1 MKDWQTRLNDTIAS
15 IQQSY
20 GDDAAQR
27 MREYL
32 AVLPDGHKE
41 AISLSLRQGARFPW
55 FQRDAKTRARA
66 TARMTELRRI
76 FNNGFAYHVDEFG
89 RFTSALLRAASE
101 HAKTRDLWDAE
112 RIMSHTYMGMMVEIP
127 GAFGRQTVSAEEY
140 ADWINQR
147 DMYAN
152 SCGGWAAMLVDL
164 LPEGRDATRWVNVVD
179 SRDLGPGAAVT
190 HVRNTLDGNWSYVYV
205 SMGCHAWVFERV
217 GNSGDARVI
226 QVWSNMFVEEQGF
239 NFAYAFDKGWA
250 YVTQPIATYRDAMI
264 DLIEQRNEN
273 QAMRTI
279 IPDPLVT
286 WGIDPRANA
295 AAHDRVC
302 LIIKSLSAANVA
314 ADIKANLLHQIN
326 QQVAD
331 YAQGGLNI
339 PDV

>member
-1 MKDWQTRLNDTIAS
+1 MKDWQTRLDDTIAS

-20 GDDAAQR
+20 GAGAAQL

-76 FNNGFAYHVDEFG
+76 FNGGFAYHVGEFG
-89 RFTSALLRAASE
+89 RFGAALLRAASE
-101 HAKTRDLWDAE
+101 HRKTRDLWDAE
-112 RIMSHTYMGMMVEIP
+112 RIMSHTYMGMMVEIE
-127 GAFGRQTVSAEEY
+127 GAFARQTVSDPEFAG
-140 ADWINQR
+140 WIDQR

-164 LPEGRDATRWVNVVD
+164 LPEGRDATRWANVVD
-179 SRDLGPGAAVT
+179 SRDLGPGTAVT

-205 SMGCHAWVFERV
+205 SMGCHAWVFERD
-217 GNSGDARVI
+217 GNTSDARVI

-239 NFAYAFDKGWA
+239 NYAYAFDKGWG
-250 YVTQPIATYRDAMI
+250 YIKQPIATYRDAMI

-273 QAMRTI
+273 EAMRTI

-302 LIIKSLSAANVA
+302 LIMKTLSAANVA
-314 ADIKANLLHQIN
+314 NDIKANLLHQIDL
-326 QQVAD
+326 QVAD
-331 YAQGGLNI
+331 YTQNGLTP